1 MKKIFFYLI
10 IFVFANTN
18 LFAQKILTGEKRLKA
33 ISAAPVVYLDDT
45 IYSKAK
51 PYCLMK
57 QIKVNEYHPDCSIKN
72 MRGEELIYIKWDTKS
87 TLMGAYVLTF
97 KKDGK
102 GVKLSVTD
110 EEKFPELIVNN
121 DLFVN
126 NDVPDDRE
134 KNFISNNGGGITNTT
149 STTES
154 KPTTKS
160 NSEIY
165 VADKLITQDLMK
177 IGEWKLVKSYYQDKV
192 LWHETEWYKKD
203 GTKVA
208 QAKYK
213 LDDAD
218 QAMVLTYSDNKTT
231 QLSVAPSQSVK
242 KIIATYLREN
252 EYL

>member
-1 MKKIFFYLI
+1 MKKIVYSFILI
-10 IFVFANTN
+10 LISTN

-33 ISAAPVVYLDDT
+33 ISAQPVVYLDDT

-57 QIKVNEYHPDCSIKN
+57 QIKVNEYHTDCSVKN

-87 TLMGAYVLTF
+87 SLMGAYVLTF

-102 GVKLSVTD
+102 SVKLSITD
-110 EEKFPELIVNN
+110 EEKLPDLIVNN

-134 KNFISNNGGGITNTT
+134 KNYISNNGGGNTT
-149 STTES
+149 TPTSETKTTS
-154 KPTTKS
+154 KS

-177 IGEWKLVKSYYQDKV
+177 IGEWKLVNSYYENKV
-192 LWHETEWYKKD
+192 LWYETEWYNKA

-208 QAKYK
+208 QAKFK
-213 LDDAD
+213 KDDAD

-242 KIIATYLREN
+242 KIVATYLRDN
-252 EYL
+252 GYL

>member
-1 MKKIFFYLI
+1 MKKIFYFL
-10 IFVFANTN
+10 VLVLTTTN
-18 LFAQKILTGEKRLKA
+18 LFAQKILTGDKRLKA
-33 ISAAPVVYLDDT
+33 ISAEPVVYLDDT
-45 IYSKAK
+45 IYSKAN

-87 TLMGAYVLTF
+87 NLMGAYVLTF

-102 GVKLSVTD
+102 SVKLSITD

-134 KNFISNNGGGITNTT
+134 KNFIENNGGST
-149 STTES
+149 SSTKTTETKS
-154 KPTTKS
+154 TTKS

-165 VADKLITQDLMK
+165 VTDKIITQDLIK
-177 IGEWKLVKSYYQDKV
+177 IGEWKLVNSYYQDKV

-213 LDDAD
+213 MDDAD

-252 EYL
+252 GYL

>member
-1 MKKIFFYLI
+1 MILI
-10 IFVFANTN
+10 SSN

-57 QIKVNEYHPDCSIKN
+57 EIKVNEYHPDCALKN

-87 TLMGAYVLTF
+87 SLMGTYVLTF

-102 GVKLSVTD
+102 SVKLSITD
-110 EEKFPELIVNN
+110 EEKIPEIIVNN

-134 KNFISNNGGGITNTT
+134 KNFISNNGGASNETKT
-149 STTES
+149 TTET
-154 KPTTKS
+154 KPSGKS

-165 VADKLITQDLMK
+165 VADKFITQDLLK
-177 IGEWKLVKSYYQDKV
+177 IGEWKMTNSYYESKV
-192 LWHETEWYKKD
+192 LWYETEWYDK
-203 GTKVA
+203 GGVKVA
-208 QAKYK
+208 QAKFK
-213 LDDAD
+213 KDDAD
-218 QAMVLTYSDNKTT
+218 QAMVLTYSDNKTV
-231 QLSVAPSQSVK
+231 QLPVAPSQSVK
-242 KIIATYLREN
+242 KIIATYLRQN
-252 EYL
+252 GYL